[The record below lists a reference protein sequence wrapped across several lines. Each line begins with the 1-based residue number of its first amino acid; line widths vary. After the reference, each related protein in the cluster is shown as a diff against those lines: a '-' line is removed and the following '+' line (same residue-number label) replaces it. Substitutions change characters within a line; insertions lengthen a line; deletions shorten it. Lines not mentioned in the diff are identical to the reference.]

1 MKIGGKLKSARLA
14 KGFSI
19 YKLSKITYISQN
31 HISAIENDKRQP
43 TLETLER
50 LVEPLGI
57 TLVELLN
64 SNEEAFYLTSEEKN
78 LIKNYRAMSCDNS
91 ELFLKLSSVLSNHNK

>member
-1 MKIGGKLKSARLA
+1 MKIGERLRMARKS

-50 LVEPLGI
+50 LIDPLGI
-57 TLVELLN
+57 TLAELLN
-64 SNEEAFYLTSEEKN
+64 PNGEVSYLSPEEKLLMENFRAMTSENAKLLLALSEK
-78 LIKNYRAMSCDNS
+78 LIPAK
-91 ELFLKLSSVLSNHNK
+91 

>member
-1 MKIGGKLKSARLA
+1 MKIGARLRDVRLA

-19 YKLSKITYISQN
+19 YKLSKETYISQN

-50 LVEPLGI
+50 LIAPLGI
-57 TLVELLN
+57 TLAELV
-64 SNEEAFYLTSEEKN
+64 SEHTDSTYLSEKEKQLIGCFRSMTSE
-78 LIKNYRAMSCDNS
+78 NS
-91 ELFLKLSSVLSNHNK
+91 DLVLSLTEALSKK

>member
-1 MKIGGKLKSARLA
+1 MKIGMKLRTARLS

-31 HISAIENDKRQP
+31 HISAIENDQRQP

-50 LVEPLGI
+50 LIAPLGI
-57 TLVELLN
+57 TLAELLN
-64 SNEEAFYLTSEEKN
+64 SNEEISYLSPRERLLVENFRNMTDEN
-78 LIKNYRAMSCDNS
+78 A
-91 ELFLKLSSVLSNHNK
+91 ELLLKLSEKLTTIQ

>member
-1 MKIGGKLKSARLA
+1 MKIGAKLKKARLS

-19 YKLSKITYISQN
+19 YKLSKATYISQN

-50 LVEPLGI
+50 LIEPLGI
-57 TLVELLN
+57 TLAELVSQGEEVVFLSDSEKRLVSVFRSRTNDDSELL
-64 SNEEAFYLTSEEKN
+64 LRLSE
-78 LIKNYRAMSCDNS
+78 S
-91 ELFLKLSSVLSNHNK
+91 LSNK